1 MVDDDVGIDIEA
13 PAVGG
18 GASPPRGPNSHE
30 ITSST
35 TPSSTKRRR
44 KRIRNLNRFGRS
56 SVSSSSSSSS
66 SSEGDFGLE
75 DFWKTPPD
83 YTDFLDQLSRHKA
96 DNTST
101 ARGPFRWFRTLAYG
115 RSFAFVPIFLS
126 VIWSVFAVYISRLLK
141 SRVSQVGCKWFC
153 TPLGLGPTTHSYV
166 GFALFLL
173 LGFRVN
179 ESHQRYLDGLKI
191 WNVIEGNVSTLAKYI
206 LQAFP
211 PGTFHVG
218 DRERM
223 LGWLVAFPV
232 ALKRELRDERDLCEL
247 KNVMAPEDLAE
258 LQNAPTGNMASHS
271 LYVLSAYIMKA
282 HAHDKKFSPAFLMG
296 MVRWLKELDDAAGQ
310 CARIRRAPCAFSYVA
325 HLRTF
330 LFLWL
335 FLLPFTLVES
345 LSWGSIIIVAFVT
358 YGVVGVELNAEELE
372 NPFGIDY
379 NDIPI
384 SNHCDSIMETVKNKY
399 QAAKGG
405 SKRYVRTVGPV
416 EPNDGERFWLEEGS
430 IKKEE

>member
-1 MVDDDVGIDIEA
+1 MASPAADIRPLSFNCTLTMVDDDVGIDIEA

-83 YTDFLDQLSRHKA
+83 YTDFLDQL
-96 DNTST
+96 
-101 ARGPFRWFRTLAYG
+101 
-115 RSFAFVPIFLS
+115 
-126 VIWSVFAVYISRLLK
+126 
-141 SRVSQVGCKWFC
+141 
-153 TPLGLGPTTHSYV
+153 
-166 GFALFLL
+166 LFLL

-430 IKKEE
+430 IKNFFCFGLTTYHHHFGIDLLLTIDILTKIMKSTIANAKVAFLKSMALSFGNHIDDDSEGVTDG